1 MKYLFIMLLLGWTV
15 YASAQ
20 QTKKYPLEQYEELT
34 DNKPHDSS
42 KIWSQVVQPRFAW
55 GSIDVRYPKKSV
67 PKKLLHSTKQV
78 LRGWKG
84 ERVHAQAVL
93 YTANDLHQVQLETS
107 ALTNSNHNPPA
118 TTIFT

>member
-1 MKYLFIMLLLGWTV
+1 MLLLGWTV

-55 GSIDVRYPKKSV
+55 GSIDVR
-67 PKKLLHSTKQV
+67 
-78 LRGWKG
+78 
-84 ERVHAQAVL
+84 
-93 YTANDLHQVQLETS
+93 
-107 ALTNSNHNPPA
+107 
-118 TTIFT
+118 

>member
-67 PKKLLHSTKQV
+67 PKKLSIWFNYAKELRSTTVARQV
-78 LRGWKG
+78 
-84 ERVHAQAVL
+84 
-93 YTANDLHQVQLETS
+93 
-107 ALTNSNHNPPA
+107 
-118 TTIFT
+118 